1 MRARIFGLLLA
12 ALASLPTTGAAAE
25 GILLVS
31 GKTESKITAHVI
43 RPDILDVTDANG
55 GSLDRGLKLEQL
67 GGWETAYEVQA
78 RLRVVSTSGQFRVR
92 LDEPLRIVHQSKPA
106 QAFRSPMVRFGAEGN
121 AMQPLAVG
129 QGISLRNPTP
139 PSPDVDSIGFYDLAV
154 SAFPPEGDFKSTSGT
169 YTGTLALTFEPLAV
183 AP

>member
-1 MRARIFGLLLA
+1 MHIFGLLLA
-12 ALASLPTTGAAAE
+12 ALASVSASGHAE
-25 GILLVS
+25 ELLLIN
-31 GKTESKITAHVI
+31 GKTQSKITARVI

-67 GGWETAYEVQA
+67 GGWETAYEVEA

-106 QAFRSPMVRFGAEGN
+106 QVFRSPAVRFGAEGS

-129 QGISLRNPTP
+129 QGIAFRNPAP
-139 PSPDVDSIGFYDLAV
+139 PSPDIDSIGFYHLAV
-154 SAFPPEGDFKSTSGT
+154 SALPPEGDFKSTSGT

>member
-12 ALASLPTTGAAAE
+12 ASASLPATVAAEE

-31 GKTESKITAHVI
+31 GKTTSNITARVI
-43 RPDILDVTDANG
+43 RPDILDVAAANG
-55 GSLDRGLKLEQL
+55 GSLESGLKLEQL

-78 RLRVVSTSGQFRVR
+78 KLRVVSTTGQFRVR

-106 QAFRSPMVRFGAEGN
+106 QVFRSPTVRFGAEGN
-121 AMQPLAVG
+121 AMQPLEVG
-129 QGISLRNPTP
+129 QGILFRNPAP
-139 PSPDVDSIGFYDLAV
+139 PSPDDDSIGFYYLAV

-169 YTGTLALTFEPLAV
+169 YTGTLALTFEPQAV